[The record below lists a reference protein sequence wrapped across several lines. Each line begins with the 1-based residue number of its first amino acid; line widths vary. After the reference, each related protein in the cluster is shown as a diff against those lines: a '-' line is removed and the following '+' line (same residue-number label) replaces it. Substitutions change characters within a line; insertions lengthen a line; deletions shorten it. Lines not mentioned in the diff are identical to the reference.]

1 MTRFFEFLKR
11 QPMMTAVLALM
22 IAMAGVGLPQESY
35 LTRAVLR
42 VLLTGTM
49 LFLLSLISGEK
60 TLSQGDNQTGY
71 VIRQLMGFL
80 ILAAIAGVLTAVGTV
95 VQGQVRPGI
104 LLRVVTLLLLFLF
117 VGLFEELCFRAVLN
131 DAMICQFRNS
141 KRVLVWSAVFSSLI
155 FGAVHVIG
163 SPLTGAVEVLEAV
176 LKTLSTAIVGFAFLI
191 LYWKTRN
198 IWALALVHG
207 AYDFLASFPLVLG
220 SSEAIGAGSYVR
232 EGTEGKIVAVVYMIQ
247 IVIVGLITL
256 RVWKKVGKTIDF
268 DALRESW

>member
-22 IAMAGVGLPQESY
+22 IAMAGVGMPQESY

-95 VQGQVRPGI
+95 VQGRSGPASCCG
-104 LLRVVTLLLLFLF
+104 
-117 VGLFEELCFRAVLN
+117 
-131 DAMICQFRNS
+131 
-141 KRVLVWSAVFSSLI
+141 WSRCCCCSCLS
-155 FGAVHVIG
+155 GC
-163 SPLTGAVEVLEAV
+163 
-176 LKTLSTAIVGFAFLI
+176 LKSC
-191 LYWKTRN
+191 
-198 IWALALVHG
+198 
-207 AYDFLASFPLVLG
+207 ASAR
-220 SSEAIGAGSYVR
+220 S
-232 EGTEGKIVAVVYMIQ
+232 
-247 IVIVGLITL
+247 
-256 RVWKKVGKTIDF
+256 
-268 DALRESW
+268 

>member
-104 LLRVVTLLLLFLF
+104 LLRLVTLLLLFLF
-117 VGLFEELCFRAVLN
+117 VGLFCYSPFLLSAGAAAFTSSRAGY
-131 DAMICQFRNS
+131 QSRS
-141 KRVLVWSAVFSSLI
+141 SSRPFSRP
-155 FGAVHVIG
+155 A
-163 SPLTGAVEVLEAV
+163 A
-176 LKTLSTAIVGFAFLI
+176 
-191 LYWKTRN
+191 
-198 IWALALVHG
+198 
-207 AYDFLASFPLVLG
+207 
-220 SSEAIGAGSYVR
+220 
-232 EGTEGKIVAVVYMIQ
+232 
-247 IVIVGLITL
+247 
-256 RVWKKVGKTIDF
+256 
-268 DALRESW
+268 

>member
-104 LLRVVTLLLLFLF
+104 LLRLVTLLLLFLF

-131 DAMICQFRNS
+131 DAMICQFRS
-141 KRVLVWSAVFSSLI
+141 SRAVFVWSAVFSSLI

-191 LYWKTRN
+191 LYWKTRPWGLRLSGVLPAGARKLRGDRRRQLCEGGN
-198 IWALALVHG
+198 GRENRRRCVHDPDRDRRPHH
-207 AYDFLASFPLVLG
+207 A
-220 SSEAIGAGSYVR
+220 AGLEKGR
-232 EGTEGKIVAVVYMIQ
+232 EDDR
-247 IVIVGLITL
+247 L
-256 RVWKKVGKTIDF
+256 
-268 DALRESW
+268 

>member
-60 TLSQGDNQTGY
+60 TLSQGDNQTAY
-71 VIRQLMGFL
+71 VFRHLMGFL
-80 ILAAIAGVLTAVGTV
+80 ILAAIAGVLIAVGTV

-104 LLRVVTLLLLFLF
+104 LLRLVTLLLLFLF

-131 DAMICQFRNS
+131 DAMICQFRS
-141 KRVLVWSAVFSSLI
+141 SRAVFVWSAVFSSLI

-256 RVWKKVGKTIDF
+256 RVWRKVGKTIDF
-268 DALRESW
+268 DNLRESW

>member
-104 LLRVVTLLLLFLF
+104 LLRLVTLLPERRDDLS
-117 VGLFEELCFRAVLN
+117 VPQQQGGLCLERRFQLADLRGRACHRKPA
-131 DAMICQFRNS
+131 DGRS
-141 KRVLVWSAVFSSLI
+141 
-155 FGAVHVIG
+155 
-163 SPLTGAVEVLEAV
+163 
-176 LKTLSTAIVGFAFLI
+176 
-191 LYWKTRN
+191 
-198 IWALALVHG
+198 
-207 AYDFLASFPLVLG
+207 
-220 SSEAIGAGSYVR
+220 
-232 EGTEGKIVAVVYMIQ
+232 
-247 IVIVGLITL
+247 
-256 RVWKKVGKTIDF
+256 
-268 DALRESW
+268 

>member
-1 MTRFFEFLKR
+1 MTRFFEFLKK

-22 IAMAGVGLPQESY
+22 IAMAGVGLPQEAY
-35 LTRAVLR
+35 LTRGILR

-49 LFLLSLISGEK
+49 LFLLTLISGEN
-60 TLSQGDNQTGY
+60 TLSQGDNQTAY
-71 VIRQLMGFL
+71 VFRQLRGFL
-80 ILAAIAGVLTAVGTV
+80 ILAAMAGVLTAVGTV
-95 VQGQVRPGI
+95 VQGEVRPGM
-104 LLRVVTLLLLFLF
+104 LLRLVSLLLLFLF

-141 KRVLVWSAVFSSLI
+141 KGVFAWSAVISSLI

-163 SPLTGAVEVLEAV
+163 SPLTGAVEVLQAV
-176 LKTLSTAIVGFAFLI
+176 LKTLAAAIVGFAFLI

-207 AYDFLASFPLVLG
+207 AYDFLASLPLVLG
-220 SSEAIGAGSYVR
+220 STEAIGAGSYVR
-232 EGTEGKIVAVVYMIQ
+232 EGTEGKAVAIVYLIQ

-268 DALRESW
+268 DKLRETW